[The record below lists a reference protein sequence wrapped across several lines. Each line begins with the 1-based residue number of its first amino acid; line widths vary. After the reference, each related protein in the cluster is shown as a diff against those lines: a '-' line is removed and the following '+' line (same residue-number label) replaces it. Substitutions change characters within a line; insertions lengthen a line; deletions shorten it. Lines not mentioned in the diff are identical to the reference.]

1 MRIAVSLSM
10 VAVMALALMGCTSQT
25 ERELVVSAAAS
36 LADSFASMESA
47 FEKAN
52 PDVDVVINLA
62 GSSALREQIL
72 EGAPVD
78 IFAPASLSDMDEV
91 VAAGET
97 VGEPRVFAS
106 NLLQIAVPSGNPS
119 GVVGLGDFANEDLLI
134 GLCVDGVP
142 CGDLAREVL
151 AKAGVVPSID
161 TSESDVRSLLTKI
174 ESGELDT
181 GIVYVTDVVSS
192 PGAVEGIGIP
202 ENINVAA
209 KYPIG
214 VMANGADHGSAAAF
228 IEFVLS
234 DEGQA
239 IMAEFGFSSP

>member
-1 MRIAVSLSM
+1 M
-10 VAVMALALMGCTSQT
+10 VLALVGCMSQQ

-47 FEKAN
+47 FEQAN
-52 PDVDVVINLA
+52 PGVDVVINLA
-62 GSSALREQIL
+62 GSSALREQII

-91 VAAGET
+91 VAAGENI
-97 VGEPRVFAS
+97 GEPRVFAS

-134 GLCVDGVP
+134 GLCANGVP

-151 AKAGVVPSID
+151 AKAAVVPSID

-174 ESGELDT
+174 ESGELDA
-181 GIVYVTDVVSS
+181 GIVYATDVVSSS
-192 PGAVEGIGIP
+192 PGAVEGIDIP
-202 ENINVAA
+202 EDVNVTAT
-209 KYPIG
+209 YPIG
-214 VMANGADHGSAAAF
+214 IMANGADHGSAAAF
-228 IEFVLS
+228 IELVLS

>member
-10 VAVMALALMGCTSQT
+10 VAVMVLALVGCMSQQ

-47 FEKAN
+47 FEQAN
-52 PDVDVVINLA
+52 PGVDVVINLA

-78 IFAPASLSDMDEV
+78 IFAPASHSDMDEV

-106 NLLQIAVPSGNPS
+106 NLLQIAVPSGNPP
-119 GVVGLGDFANEDLLI
+119 GVIGLGDFANEDLLI
-134 GLCVDGVP
+134 GLCADGVP
-142 CGDLAREVL
+142 CGNLAREVL

-174 ESGELDT
+174 ESGELDA

-202 ENINVAA
+202 EDVNVAA
-209 KYPIG
+209 EYPIG
-214 VMANGADHGSAAAF
+214 IMANGANHGSAAAF

>member
-1 MRIAVSLSM
+1 MRIVLFISMAAV
-10 VAVMALALMGCTSQT
+10 LALGGCTSQS

-36 LADSFASMESA
+36 LADSFASIESA
-47 FEKAN
+47 FEEAN
-52 PDVDVVINLA
+52 AGVDVVVNLA

-78 IFAPASLSDMDEV
+78 VFASASLSDMDRL

-106 NLLQIAVPSGNPS
+106 NLLQIAVPSGNPA
-119 GVVGLGDFANEDLLI
+119 GVVGLGDFADEDLLI
-134 GLCVDGVP
+134 GLCADGVP
-142 CGDLAREVL
+142 CGDFAREVL
-151 AKAGVVPSID
+151 ANAGVVPSID
-161 TSESDVRSLLTKI
+161 TNESDVRSLLTKI

-181 GIVYVTDVVSS
+181 GIVYLTDVVSS
-192 PGAVEGIGIP
+192 RGAVEGVGIP
-202 ENINVAA
+202 EDINVTAE
-209 KYPIG
+209 YPIG
-214 VMANGADHGSAAAF
+214 IMANGADHEDAAAF